1 MMQGVL
7 DRFEGNLA
15 VILIE
20 EDKAE
25 LIIPKEKLPE
35 GSHVDT
41 IFEMEKRNSSYHII
55 AINTEAE
62 KRAKEKTTNLL
73 AQLRTNST
81 GSKFKKN

>member
-1 MMQGVL
+1 MQGVL

-35 GSHVDT
+35 GSRVDT
-41 IFEMEKRNSSYHII
+41 VFELEKRNSSYHII
-55 AINTEAE
+55 AINTVAE
-62 KRAKEKTTNLL
+62 KKAKEKTTDLL
-73 AQLRTNST
+73 AQIRAKST
-81 GSKFKKN
+81 GSKYKKN